1 MFGSHVDNSSK
12 IIVQIWAGESDIG
25 NKDERWFLMKR
36 IFDYMNTDS
45 CLNKFTAIEEW
56 RLDAAML

>member
-25 NKDERWFLMKR
+25 NKDERWSSFP
-36 IFDYMNTDS
+36 D
-45 CLNKFTAIEEW
+45 EE
-56 RLDAAML
+56 DI

>member
-1 MFGSHVDNSSK
+1 MKGGAH
-12 IIVQIWAGESDIG
+12 
-25 NKDERWFLMKR
+25 FLMKR

-45 CLNKFTAIEEW
+45 CLNKFTAIGEW